1 MTADPTMDATPVRPT
16 ARSLPGG
23 TGPADLSDLSDLGLS
38 GRAVVMHDVQS
49 VVINIFLPCDASSPP
64 SEA

>member
-1 MTADPTMDATPVRPT
+1 MTADAAVDATPVRPT

-23 TGPADLSDLSDLGLS
+23 TGPADLSDLGLS

-49 VVINIFLPCDASSPP
+49 VVINIFLPGDASSPP